1 MATNLINTTFLSEYK
16 PANWLFTSKEEMKKI
31 NRALPVDDAFGMTL
45 EDYAK
50 NKSFNYLRMIRDQVV
65 EFYSEKIR
73 KAVRNSDEE
82 KSLIEAMQSVTGV
95 IDHYIYNP
103 IES

>member
-16 PANWLFTSKEEMKKI
+16 PANWLFTSKEEMEKI
-31 NRALPVDDAFGMTL
+31 NRVLPVDNDFRMTL

-50 NKSFNYLRMIRDQVV
+50 NGSYNYLQMVRDQVV
-65 EFYSEKIR
+65 EFYSEKMR
-73 KAVRNSDEE
+73 KEVRNSDEE

-95 IDHYIYNP
+95 IDHYIYYNF
-103 IES
+103 